1 MCKLDFTNCMHS
13 TSFKVACK
21 GFCPCPSAD
30 KLKQDKKA
38 MWLTQFENKY
48 KSTLDAAKENTK
60 TKPKVIFAPDVAKF
74 KKELF
79 GKNKKVNKPN
89 AMDLST
95 DKHRQRGY
103 NDVLPE
109 KKEGSLPAGT
119 ESTMICTYLFHID

>member
-1 MCKLDFTNCMHS
+1 
-13 TSFKVACK
+13 
-21 GFCPCPSAD
+21 
-30 KLKQDKKA
+30 

-48 KSTLDAAKENTK
+48 KSTLDAAKENSK

-79 GKNKKVNKPN
+79 GKNKKVNKAN
-89 AMDLST
+89 VMDLST

-109 KKEGSLPAGT
+109 KKEGSLPAGID
-119 ESTMICTYLFHID
+119 STIICTY